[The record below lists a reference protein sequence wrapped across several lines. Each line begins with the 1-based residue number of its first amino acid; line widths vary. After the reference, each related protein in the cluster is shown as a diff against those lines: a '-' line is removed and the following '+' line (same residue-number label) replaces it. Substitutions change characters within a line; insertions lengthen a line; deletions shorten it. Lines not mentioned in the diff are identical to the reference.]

1 MHLFVNYDIDQFIKI
16 IYKHIKNIY
25 LIFIFEQKPS
35 DIAKLS
41 LYNMDSV
48 VQTVE
53 IRIKLKNHIIY
64 FYSRSCA
71 VTCLALFME
80 KSRKR
85 NTNWGMWG
93 VDLSW
98 RYCFCGY
105 AWSRII
111 LSNPPAVC
119 LWILHVFK
127 FIASDDHME
136 ILKSFHGI
144 AMIHETGKRLN
155 CDCIFHNYSW
165 AMHGFDSWRSDKV
178 VKGVGFL
185 SCLQS
190 QHCIYS
196 TGWCLRFWLKSELN
210 SRDDETPQLSFFRL
224 HFCPN
229 CLLFNLGSYECVFLR
244 NFFSRKSIGSRL
256 PSEEL

>member
-1 MHLFVNYDIDQFIKI
+1 
-16 IYKHIKNIY
+16 
-25 LIFIFEQKPS
+25 
-35 DIAKLS
+35 
-41 LYNMDSV
+41 MDSV

-53 IRIKLKNHIIY
+53 TRIKLKNHIIY

-136 ILKSFHGI
+136 VLKSFHGI
-144 AMIHETGKRLN
+144 ATIHETGKRLN

-190 QHCIYS
+190 QRCIYS
-196 TGWCLRFWLKSELN
+196 TRWCLRFWLKSELN
-210 SRDDETPQLSFFRL
+210 YHSWAS
-224 HFCPN
+224 
-229 CLLFNLGSYECVFLR
+229 LGCTFALIVCSLIWDHMSVCVFLC
-244 NFFSRKSIGSRL
+244 NFFSRKSIGNRL